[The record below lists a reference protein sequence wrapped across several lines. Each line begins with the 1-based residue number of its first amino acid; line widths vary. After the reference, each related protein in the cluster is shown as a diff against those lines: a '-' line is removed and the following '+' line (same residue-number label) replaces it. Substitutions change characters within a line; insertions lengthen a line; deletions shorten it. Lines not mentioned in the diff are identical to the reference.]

1 MYGQCLN
8 ITPRFGLLA
17 LLPALLNSKLNNEN
31 SPSLCQDCL
40 REAITRLYNFRS
52 ETLEIRRIKC
62 GLTTLYKLIHG
73 YHDVHTDEFA
83 ILFQTVL
90 LVVINI
96 INIKKLQST
105 FKKSCYRPCSH
116 RSKTAKIKRERERG
130 RERDSGNSSSYEA
143 YNTIA

>member
-1 MYGQCLN
+1 MCGS
-8 ITPRFGLLA
+8 TPLLLETLQLTTA
-17 LLPALLNSKLNNEN
+17 ASVIPPVNKLSYIYFTPSLIRRAIKRLQHKTKGGPNGNHLLN
-31 SPSLCQDCL
+31 
-40 REAITRLYNFRS
+40 
-52 ETLEIRRIKC
+52 
-62 GLTTLYKLIHG
+62 
-73 YHDVHTDEFA
+73 
-83 ILFQTVL
+83 
-90 LVVINI
+90 

>member
-1 MYGQCLN
+1 MSLSDSELMYIKVQC
-8 ITPRFGLLA
+8 I
-17 LLPALLNSKLNNEN
+17 
-31 SPSLCQDCL
+31 
-40 REAITRLYNFRS
+40 
-52 ETLEIRRIKC
+52 
-62 GLTTLYKLIHG
+62 G
-73 YHDVHTDEFA
+73 Y
-83 ILFQTVL
+83 
-90 LVVINI
+90 